1 MSDERQQLEQWVELQ
16 PTKRMAADV
25 LGITEDY
32 LYKLL
37 GGRRP
42 ITDSIRFKWLRAQAI
57 GHDLVATPDP
67 V

>member
-42 ITDSIRFKWLRAQAI
+42 ITDSIRFKWLRAQAR
-57 GHDLVATPDP
+57 GHDPVAIPDP

>member
-42 ITDSIRFKWLRAQAI
+42 ITDSIRFKWLRAQAS
-57 GHDLVATPDP
+57 GHDPVATPEP